1 MSLGVFNDV
10 DLFIDTSSGNVWVF
24 EFGNCKLFDCKITP
38 AIHWDLKYRKATV
51 VGSNNGCKK

>member
-1 MSLGVFNDV
+1 MFNDV